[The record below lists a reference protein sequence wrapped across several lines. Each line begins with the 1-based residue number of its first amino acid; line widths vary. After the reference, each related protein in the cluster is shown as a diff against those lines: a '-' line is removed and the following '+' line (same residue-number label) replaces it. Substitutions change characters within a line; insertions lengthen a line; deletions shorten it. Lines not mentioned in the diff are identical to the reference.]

1 MAKIR
6 NSKGDGFLTW
16 ANGDF
21 IDSDHMENDVV
32 SIEETARDNVSNV
45 DTDEKIEE
53 LFLEVDLETGIF
65 TFEDD

>member
-6 NSKGDGFLTW
+6 NSRGDGFLTW

-32 SIEETARDNVSNV
+32 SVSESARDNEPLI
-45 DTDEKIEE
+45 TDDESIEE
-53 LFLEVDLETGIF
+53 LFPELDLETGKF
-65 TFEDD
+65 TFED

>member
-6 NSKGDGFLTW
+6 NSAGDGFLTW

-32 SIEETARDNVSNV
+32 SVEETARDNVSNV

-53 LFLEVDLETGIF
+53 LFPELDLETGKF

>member
-16 ANGDF
+16 ANGEF

-53 LFLEVDLETGIF
+53 LFPEVDLKTGIF
-65 TFEDD
+65 TFEDE

>member
-6 NSKGDGFLTW
+6 NSRGDGFLTW

-45 DTDEKIEE
+45 DTDKKIEE
-53 LFLEVDLETGIF
+53 LFPEVDLETGIF
-65 TFEDD
+65 KFEDE

>member
-16 ANGDF
+16 ANGNF

-32 SIEETARDNVSNV
+32 SIEETARDNVSEV

-53 LFLEVDLETGIF
+53 LFPEVDLKTGIF